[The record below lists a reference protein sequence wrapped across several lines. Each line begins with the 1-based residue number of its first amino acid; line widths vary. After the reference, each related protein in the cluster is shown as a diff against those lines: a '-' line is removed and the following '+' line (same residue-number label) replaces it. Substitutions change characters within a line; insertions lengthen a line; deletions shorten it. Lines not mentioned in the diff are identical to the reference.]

1 MAEPTASSI
10 RHTAQADYLPH
21 RVVVLGKSGF
31 VGNELL
37 RSLKVHGIEALGIGR
52 EEVDLTS
59 PHSIKYLTNVLHD
72 NDAVVFAA
80 ADVPVKSIEQ
90 FERNLTILRNF
101 LEGAANVTL
110 NHLIYVSSDAVY
122 MDSDTPLTEISFRG
136 PDNLH
141 GIMHMAREVVLQN
154 SKFRDILCIVRPTI
168 IYGARDP
175 HNSYGPCSFMRLS
188 QSNQP
193 IVLFGEGEERRDFI
207 HISDVGEIIRLII
220 ERKSVGSLNLA
231 TGRLSSFSEAAMMIR
246 EITRSRIPI
255 ASRPRVG
262 PMPHNG
268 LRPFDIHN
276 VDIAFPNLR
285 LKTLKEG
292 LLSMSNG
299 Y

>member
-1 MAEPTASSI
+1 MNEQTAPSI
-10 RHTAQADYLPH
+10 LHTAPAGYVPR

-31 VGNELL
+31 VGSELL
-37 RSLKVHGIEALGIGR
+37 RSLKEHGIEALGVGR
-52 EEVDLTS
+52 EDVDLTS
-59 PHSIKYLTNVLHD
+59 SQSVKYLAGVLRD
-72 NDAVVFAA
+72 DDTVVFTA
-80 ADVPVKSIEQ
+80 ADVPVKSIDQ

-110 NHLIYVSSDAVY
+110 GHLIYVSSDAVF
-122 MDSDTPLTEISFRG
+122 MDSDNPLTEKSSRG

-154 SKFRDILCIVRPTI
+154 SKFRDRLCIVRPTI

-188 QSNQP
+188 QDNQP

-220 ERKSVGSLNLA
+220 ERKSLGSLNLA
-231 TGRLSSFSEAAMMIR
+231 TGRLSSFSEAAMVIR
-246 EITRSRIPI
+246 EITGSRIPI